1 MAIKKLLLNLLGEK
15 RYLSLLAATFQRLYP
30 TGWLGSNYQ
39 DVYFLKNI
47 IGKGAWCVDIGAHL
61 GYYTLELSRLT
72 GPSGHVIAIEP
83 MPAFNQ
89 TLQRLLQSRHA
100 DNVTLHQVALGGK
113 TEYVEMGI
121 PRVGDTKKFAYAR
134 VMENSQHFQYVESV
148 KVKNESGDRLLQNV
162 PRLDFIKC
170 DVEGLEVPVFASMLT
185 VLGAHR
191 PILLCELV
199 GQPDRIALFEMIRPM
214 GYRAYRLLKGAL
226 HPLDVYGD
234 DVAISH
240 NYYFLPEPH
249 QQRLH
254 RLIAPAPNP
263 ISL

>member
-1 MAIKKLLLNLLGEK
+1 MAIKKILLNLVGEK
-15 RYLSLLAATFQRLYP
+15 SYLSLLAGTFQRLYP

-39 DVYFLKNI
+39 DVYFLKHI
-47 IGKGAWCVDIGAHL
+47 IEKGAWCVDIGAHL
-61 GYYTLELSRLT
+61 GYYTLELSRLA

-89 TLQRLLQSRHA
+89 TLRQLLQRRRA

-134 VMENSQHFQYVESV
+134 VMEHSLHFQYVETV
-148 KVKNESGDRLLQNV
+148 KVKNESGDRLLQGV
-162 PRLDFIKC
+162 PRLDYIKC
-170 DVEGLEVPVFASMLT
+170 DVEGLEVPVFASMLST
-185 VLGAHR
+185 LDAHR

-199 GQPDRIALFEMIRPM
+199 GQSDRTTLFEMIRPM

-226 HPLDVYGD
+226 HPLDIYGD
-234 DVAISH
+234 DLAVSH
-240 NYYFLPEPH
+240 NYYFLPSKHEE
-249 QQRLH
+249 RLH
-254 RLIAPAPNP
+254 RLIAG
-263 ISL
+263 

>member
-15 RYLSLLAATFQRLYP
+15 RYLSLLAGTYQRLYP

-39 DVYFLKNI
+39 DVYFLKKI
-47 IGKGAWCVDIGAHL
+47 IEKGAWCVDIGAHL
-61 GYYTLELSRLT
+61 GYYTLELSRLA
-72 GPSGHVIAIEP
+72 GPAGRIIAIEP

-89 TLQRLLQSRHA
+89 TLQRLLRSRHA
-100 DNVTLHQVALGGK
+100 NNVTLHQVALGGK

-121 PRVGDTKKFAYAR
+121 PQVGDTKKFAYAR
-134 VMENSQHFQYVESV
+134 VMENSRHFQYVESV
-148 KVKNESGDRLLQNV
+148 KVKNESGDRLLQDA

-170 DVEGLEVPVFASMLT
+170 DVEGLEVPVFASMLK
-185 VLGAHR
+185 VLGAHH

-214 GYRAYRLLKGAL
+214 GYHAYRLLKGVL
-226 HPLDVYGD
+226 HPLDVYSD

-240 NYYFLPEPH
+240 NYYFLPAKHET
-249 QQRLH
+249 RL
-254 RLIAPAPNP
+254 RQLIAG
-263 ISL
+263 